1 MSEHL
6 KSYNIFHIIS
16 FVIFLKALEVLGQ
29 LTETC
34 EVLGKNDNPHDI
46 LISAL
51 DASSHPAGLRIT
63 YPGGDTCTGSEI
75 PSENGFARKITFK
88 VLCAETQDANF
99 AQSRTPATPSGRNK
113 SLIVFYGSFLFS

>member
-1 MSEHL
+1 M
-6 KSYNIFHIIS
+6 
-16 FVIFLKALEVLGQ
+16 GQ

-51 DASSHPAGLRIT
+51 DVSAHPAGIRMT
-63 YPGGDTCTGSEI
+63 YPGGDVCTGSEI

-99 AQSRTPATPSGRNK
+99 AQSRTPVTPSGIHFNNI
-113 SLIVFYGSFLFS
+113 SHIFCA